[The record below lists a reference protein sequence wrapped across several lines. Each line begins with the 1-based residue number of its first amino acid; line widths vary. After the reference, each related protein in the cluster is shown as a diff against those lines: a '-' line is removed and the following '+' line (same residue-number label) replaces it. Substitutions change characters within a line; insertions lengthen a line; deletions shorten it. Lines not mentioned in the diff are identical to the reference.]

1 MVGLVVKV
9 VQNSTGK
16 PVRGKYVSV
25 GCDELFALW
34 NTSKVYTGSDGI
46 AQFSVQ
52 RVGFKGKIYIDGK
65 PVFEGKV
72 MASNTVYI

>member
-1 MVGLVVKV
+1 MLRLFKIVLANQSKK
-9 VQNSTGK
+9 NSF
-16 PVRGKYVSV
+16 PF

-46 AQFSVQ
+46 AQFSIE

-72 MASNTVYI
+72 MASNNVYI

>member
-9 VQNSTGK
+9 INNSTGQ
-16 PVRGKYVSV
+16 PVKGKYVSV
-25 GCDELFALW
+25 SCDEFFTLW
-34 NTSKVYTGSDGI
+34 NTAKVCTGSDGI
-46 AQFSVQ
+46 AQFSVE

-72 MASNTVYI
+72 MASNSVYI